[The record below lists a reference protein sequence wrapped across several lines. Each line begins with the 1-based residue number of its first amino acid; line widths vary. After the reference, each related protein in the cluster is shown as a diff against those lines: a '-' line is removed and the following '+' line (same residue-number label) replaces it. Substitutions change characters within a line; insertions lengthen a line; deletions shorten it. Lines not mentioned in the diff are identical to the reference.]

1 MQLLATPFSTNV
13 ERVRLALGHK
23 GLDAELVAVD
33 PADRAPVVR
42 ASGQPLVPVLLDDGR
57 VVADS
62 LAILRHLEA
71 RHPDPPLFPRDPA
84 ERARVDVFL
93 DWFDRVWKV
102 APNAIEAEEARP
114 EPDAARLEALA
125 TELRGSLDR
134 FEALLGAGDFLLG
147 PFGAADVVAWPFLR
161 YGLGTPPGDDERF
174 HAILA
179 DNLALGDGYPRLRG
193 WIARVDALPRG
204 A

>member
-62 LAILRHLEA
+62 LAILRYLET
-71 RHPDPPLFPRDPA
+71 RRPDPPLYPRDPA
-84 ERARVDVFL
+84 ERARGDVFL

-114 EPDAARLEALA
+114 EPDAARLRALA
-125 TELRGSLDR
+125 AELRGSLDR

-147 PFGAADVVAWPFLR
+147 PFGAADAVAWPFLR

-174 HAILA
+174 HALLA
-179 DNLALGDGYPRLRG
+179 ENLALGDGYPRMRG